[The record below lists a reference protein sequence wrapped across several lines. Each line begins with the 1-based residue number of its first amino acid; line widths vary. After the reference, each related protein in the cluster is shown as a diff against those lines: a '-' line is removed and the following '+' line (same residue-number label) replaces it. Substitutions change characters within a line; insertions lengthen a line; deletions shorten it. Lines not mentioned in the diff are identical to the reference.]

1 MRKQIRQPGRT
12 ATCFLLLIFMAL
24 IASACDQSS
33 TPTPIAPPSPI
44 ASPTPAASVIVA
56 AATPAVTASPPTNT
70 SPALTA
76 TLSRATLPALLYLND
91 GTLFEQPGTGEP
103 HRLGTVPISGTV
115 LGVTS
120 FSGTVL
126 MLTTSGLDLV
136 KISDGSTS
144 ALVRFDQPA
153 AFGTLG
159 TPAQDGAVIYNAVFD
174 RPGASG
180 GMVSR
185 IGVYEGA
192 TVRELPPVQGAVLI
206 VGVTTDGSGL
216 YRIPRGQDPSFGKVE
231 IVSLDNG
238 NVLSTLPIEG
248 YGGAFLSP
256 DGRYMVTMAN
266 PSPNGALW
274 LYDLTVQ
281 PLNANVVM
289 LPVSGSYVGGLVWAP
304 DSRSHFFNLS
314 MGDPNFPGESRG
326 LWRLDMP
333 GQALAQIAVGSA
345 MDSETDLVAISPD
358 SRWLLLRRPVA
369 GTVRLVNI
377 LTGESSQ
384 VMIPDTAIIAGW
396 R

>member
-1 MRKQIRQPGRT
+1 
-12 ATCFLLLIFMAL
+12 
-24 IASACDQSS
+24 
-33 TPTPIAPPSPI
+33 
-44 ASPTPAASVIVA
+44 
-56 AATPAVTASPPTNT
+56 
-70 SPALTA
+70 
-76 TLSRATLPALLYLND
+76 LND